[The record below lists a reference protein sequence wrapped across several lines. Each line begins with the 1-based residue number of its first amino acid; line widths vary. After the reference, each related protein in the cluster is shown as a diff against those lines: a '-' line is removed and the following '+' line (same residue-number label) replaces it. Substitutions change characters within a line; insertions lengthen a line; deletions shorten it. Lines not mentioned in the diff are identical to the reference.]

1 MTYEVFARKWRPQVF
16 EDVIGQ
22 EHVIHTLV
30 NAITSDRIAH
40 AYLFSG
46 PRGVGKTSIAR
57 ILAKALTCAEGKPG
71 IPCNRCH
78 SCLEITQG
86 SSVDVQE
93 IDGASN
99 RGIEQIRELRENIK
113 YMPSS
118 TRFRIYIIDE
128 VHMLTLPAFNA
139 LLKTLEEP
147 PAHVKFIFATTE
159 PHKVPITILSR
170 CQKFD
175 FKRIPLAL
183 LVKQL
188 EKITSEEG
196 IDISRSGLSL
206 IAREAEGSMR
216 DAESL
221 LDQVVSYTGPKVE
234 DRQITELLGVV
245 DRALLFEASRA
256 VLEGSA
262 KACIEIVEQIYNYGH
277 DIKEFY
283 RALMDQFRNLLM
295 SLVAPYDDLLD
306 MVESDREALK
316 AQAQRAGKEKLQQI
330 LNYLIAREESL
341 RYTAHPRLVLE
352 SIMIRLSQMGEV
364 VALDELIRKLESL
377 EARLSSSGASGGA
390 PQTGA
395 RGSVAAAES
404 TEASAPLSTLR
415 NRTSAEDGRQ
425 DSGGH
430 PHFSTAQKS
439 RPPAKAGVSE
449 PVQTVEEKE
458 ASPQT
463 IRKDDWAEFLKFVTS
478 KNKSMAKVL
487 EGFPFLEASAEA
499 VTIGKNPK
507 PFDNTYFDDAER
519 SEKLKTYSFQF
530 FKRKVKISFSPQK
543 EKEES
548 RPPKQAPQAPPQPQ
562 GVQDVLNMFQGE
574 IRGEVSEDQR
584 RKES

>member
-30 NAITSDRIAH
+30 NAITTDRLAH

-159 PHKVPITILSR
+159 PHKVPVTILSR

-183 LVKQL
+183 LVKQM

-196 IDISRSGLSL
+196 IDISRSGLTL

-245 DRALLFEASRA
+245 DRTLLFEASRA
-256 VLEGSA
+256 ILEGSA
-262 KACIEIVEQIYNYGH
+262 KTCIEIVDRIYNYGH

-295 SLVAPYDDLLD
+295 SLVAPFDDLLD

-316 AQAQRAGKEKLQQI
+316 LQAEKAGKEKLQQI

-341 RYTAHPRLVLE
+341 RFTSHPRLVLE
-352 SIMIRLSQMGEV
+352 TVMIRLSQMGDV
-364 VALDELIRKLESL
+364 LALDELILKLESL
-377 EARLSSSGASGGA
+377 EKRLSSSGVSSEA
-390 PQTGA
+390 
-395 RGSVAAAES
+395 VES
-404 TEASAPLSTLR
+404 
-415 NRTSAEDGRQ
+415 
-425 DSGGH
+425 
-430 PHFSTAQKS
+430 
-439 RPPAKAGVSE
+439 
-449 PVQTVEEKE
+449 VEEKK
-458 ASPQT
+458 ASPQV
-463 IRKDDWAEFLKFVTS
+463 ISKDDWAAFLKFVVS
-478 KNKSMAKVL
+478 KNKRMANTL
-487 EGFPFLEASAEA
+487 EGFPFLEGSADR
-499 VTIGKNPK
+499 VVIGKSSK
-507 PFDNTYFDDAER
+507 SFESTYFDDSER
-519 SEKLKTYSFQF
+519 SEKLKAYVVQF
-530 FKRKVKISFSPQK
+530 FKREVRINFSSQK
-543 EKEES
+543 KAEES
-548 RPPKQAPQAPPQPQ
+548 PPPKQAPQAPPPPQ
-562 GVQDVLNMFQGE
+562 GVQDVLDIFQGE
-574 IRGEVSEDQR
+574 LRGEVSEDQR
-584 RKES
+584 RKDS

>member
-22 EHVIHTLV
+22 DHVIQTLV
-30 NAITSDRIAH
+30 NAIKTDRLAH

-118 TRFRIYIIDE
+118 GPFRIYIIDE

-147 PAHVKFIFATTE
+147 PSHVKFIFATTE
-159 PHKVPITILSR
+159 PHKVPVTILSR

-183 LVKQL
+183 LVKQM
-188 EKITSEEG
+188 ERITSEEG
-196 IDISRSGLSL
+196 IDISRSGLTL
-206 IAREAEGSMR
+206 IGREAEGSLR

-221 LDQVVSYTGPKVE
+221 LDQVVSSTGPKVE
-234 DRQITELLGVV
+234 DRQITDILGVI
-245 DRALLFEASRA
+245 DRTLLFEASHA
-256 VLEGSA
+256 ILEGSA
-262 KACIEIVEQIYNYGH
+262 KTCIEIVDQIYNYGH

-295 SLVAPYDDLLD
+295 SLVAPYEELLD

-316 AQAQRAGKEKLQQI
+316 VQAERAGKEKLQQI

-341 RYTAHPRLVLE
+341 RFTSHPRLVLE
-352 SIMIRLSQMGEV
+352 SIMIRLSQMGDV
-364 VALDELIRKLESL
+364 TALDELIRKLESL
-377 EARLSSSGASGGA
+377 EKRLSSAGAISAVGQAADEKKGL
-390 PQTGA
+390 PQPIG
-395 RGSVAAAES
+395 
-404 TEASAPLSTLR
+404 
-415 NRTSAEDGRQ
+415 N
-425 DSGGH
+425 
-430 PHFSTAQKS
+430 
-439 RPPAKAGVSE
+439 
-449 PVQTVEEKE
+449 
-458 ASPQT
+458 
-463 IRKDDWAEFLKFVTS
+463 DDWAGFLKFVAS
-478 KNKSMAKVL
+478 KNKRMANAL
-487 EGFPFLEASAEA
+487 EGFPFLEASAER
-499 VTIGKNPK
+499 VVIGRNPK
-507 PFDNTYFDDAER
+507 PFDNDYFDDSER
-519 SEKLKTYSFQF
+519 SEKLKTYGLQY
-530 FKRKVKISFSPQK
+530 FKREVKINFSAQK
-543 EKEES
+543 KEEES
-548 RPPKQAPQAPPQPQ
+548 QPPKQAPQAPPHSQ

>member
-22 EHVIHTLV
+22 EHVIHTLI
-30 NAITSDRIAH
+30 NAIKTDRIAH

-57 ILAKALTCAEGKPG
+57 ILAKALTCSEGTPG
-71 IPCNRCH
+71 VPCNRCH

-118 TRFRIYIIDE
+118 GPFRIYIIDE

-159 PHKVPITILSR
+159 PHKVPVTILSR

-183 LVKQL
+183 LVKQM
-188 EKITSEEG
+188 ETITSEEG
-196 IDISRSGLSL
+196 IDITRSGLTL

-234 DRQITELLGVV
+234 DRQITDILGVI
-245 DRALLFEASRA
+245 DRTLLFEASRA

-262 KACIEIVEQIYNYGH
+262 KTCIEIVNQIYNYGH

-316 AQAQRAGKEKLQQI
+316 VQAERAGKEKLQQI

-341 RYTAHPRLVLE
+341 RFTSHPRLVLE
-352 SIMIRLSQMGEV
+352 SVMIRLSQMGDV

-377 EARLSSSGASGGA
+377 EKRLSS
-390 PQTGA
+390 P
-395 RGSVAAAES
+395 
-404 TEASAPLSTLR
+404 
-415 NRTSAEDGRQ
+415 
-425 DSGGH
+425 
-430 PHFSTAQKS
+430 
-439 RPPAKAGVSE
+439 GVSCE
-449 PVQTVEEKE
+449 AVQAVNEEK
-458 ASPQT
+458 ALPQPVS
-463 IRKDDWAEFLKFVTS
+463 KDDWSAFLKFVAT
-478 KNKSMAKVL
+478 KNKPMAKVL
-487 EGFPFLEASAEA
+487 EGFPFLEASAET
-499 VTIGKNPK
+499 VVIGKSPK
-507 PFDNTYFDDAER
+507 PFNTYLDD
-519 SEKLKTYSFQF
+519 SGKSDKLRAYGLQF
-530 FKRKVKISFSPQK
+530 FKRDVKITVSGQNK
-543 EKEES
+543 VEET
-548 RPPKQAPQAPPQPQ
+548 RPPKQDPQAPPPPQ